1 MVISTR
7 WIHHIY
13 THPQY
18 SEHPASI
25 PLPRCSLKT
34 LAAPGSPRPEAL
46 LPITSTD
53 WERVCVLLLLP
64 PLPPLYWRRDLV
76 FPQSQGKCLFLPMWC
91 EQHQWAA
98 MTDTRCIVGKLI
110 AASRSKA
117 VWLFFFFLLPADWA
131 VDKNDQWKL
140 CKLSLTDVLKY
151 TDRAT
156 SVQTSFLNVY
166 LYIFVEVNFYLCDKN
181 VQFSYN
187 DKLTRW
193 DAMS

>member
-1 MVISTR
+1 
-7 WIHHIY
+7 
-13 THPQY
+13 
-18 SEHPASI
+18 
-25 PLPRCSLKT
+25 
-34 LAAPGSPRPEAL
+34 
-46 LPITSTD
+46 
-53 WERVCVLLLLP
+53 
-64 PLPPLYWRRDLV
+64 
-76 FPQSQGKCLFLPMWC
+76 
-91 EQHQWAA
+91 

-187 DKLTRW
+187 DKLTR
-193 DAMS
+193 